1 MKNEDDLVIQQ
12 STTLSGLAASV
23 AARTRTAGQT
33 KTAIEGLGL
42 FRRDAPEPPILCM
55 LEPSV
60 VLVVQGAK
68 RMWVGGEAYPFGP
81 RNFLLTSLDVP
92 ADQEVTDASV
102 ERPCLALSL
111 KLDMHMVAELI
122 SEAHLTA
129 ERERT
134 IHTGV
139 GIGTAT
145 PDILAPFVR
154 LLALLDEPGSIPV
167 LAPLLKQEIYYRLL
181 MSDQAARLRQIV
193 AGNGQGHRIA
203 KAIDWLKEHYAQPLK
218 VEALAERVQMSIP
231 SFHHHFRRM
240 AAMSPLQYQKW
251 LRLNEAR
258 RLMLNEN
265 LDVAGAAYKV
275 GYDSPSQFSR
285 EYSRLFGAPPKRDI
299 ASLRRQALE
308 LAEGHE

>member
-1 MKNEDDLVIQQ
+1 MKIEVDMAAQQ
-12 STTLSGLAASV
+12 ASTLAGLANTV
-23 AARTRTAGQT
+23 AAHTPIAGQT
-33 KTAIEGLGL
+33 KTAIEGLGF

-81 RNFLLTSLDVP
+81 QNFLLTSLDVP
-92 ADQEVTDASV
+92 ADQEVTEACS
-102 ERPCLALSL
+102 ERPCLAISL
-111 KLDMHMVAELI
+111 KLDMRMVAELI
-122 SEAHLTA
+122 AEANLPGG
-129 ERERT
+129 RERP
-134 IHTGV
+134 ISSGV

-145 PDILAPFVR
+145 PNLLDPFTR
-154 LLALLDEPGSIPV
+154 LLALLDEPEAIRV
-167 LAPLLKQEIYYRLL
+167 LAPLLKQEIYFRLL

-193 AGNGQGHRIA
+193 AGDGQGHRIA
-203 KAIDWLKEHYAQPLK
+203 KAVDWLKENFAEPLK
-218 VEALAERVQMSIP
+218 VEELAERVQMSIP
-231 SFHHHFRRM
+231 TFHHHFRRM

-258 RLMLNEN
+258 RLMLNEH

-299 ASLRRQALE
+299 KGLRNQASTSEAV
-308 LAEGHE
+308 